1 MDNKFFREELNKLKK
16 TRSIIAV
23 AALMAL
29 LTFAGCGEKGNDM
42 NNTTQTPDNVT
53 EDNYNNGTDDDY
65 SRNDD
70 ADKNLKNDA
79 ADDHKSDVTDN
90 GTDKN

>member
-1 MDNKFFREELNKLKK
+1 MDNKFFREELNQLKK
-16 TRSIIAV
+16 TKSIIAV

-29 LTFAGCGEKGNDM
+29 LTFAGCGEKDNDM

-53 EDNYNNGTDDDY
+53 EDNYNNGTDNSD
-65 SRNDD
+65 N

-90 GTDKN
+90 GKDKN